1 MAVEGLGIECLD
13 LDVRLAF
20 FDVAGGARFDCLAG
34 LDHTGFVHG
43 LVVLDDA
50 ESLGKFIVLDV
61 LHVDAQLAVLLQ
73 LSDRCD
79 RNRHHV
85 VADYGVELILDFLT
99 RFALGRRNR
108 SARLG
113 YGLRLPSV

>member
-50 ESLGKFIVLDV
+50 ESLGKLVVLDV

-79 RNRHHV
+79 LNRHHV
-85 VADYGVELILDFLT
+85 VADDGVELILDFLT

>member
-1 MAVEGLGIECLD
+1 MALEGLGIECLD

-61 LHVDAQLAVLLQ
+61 LHVDAQLAVPLQ
-73 LSDRCD
+73 LTGATEIVIMLSRTM
-79 RNRHHV
+79 
-85 VADYGVELILDFLT
+85 ASSSSWI
-99 RFALGRRNR
+99 
-108 SARLG
+108 S
-113 YGLRLPSV
+113 

>member
-20 FDVAGGARFDCLAG
+20 FDVAGGARLDCLAG

-50 ESLGKFIVLDV
+50 ESLGKIYCL
-61 LHVDAQLAVLLQ
+61 
-73 LSDRCD
+73 
-79 RNRHHV
+79 
-85 VADYGVELILDFLT
+85 G
-99 RFALGRRNR
+99 RFAR
-108 SARLG
+108 
-113 YGLRLPSV
+113 